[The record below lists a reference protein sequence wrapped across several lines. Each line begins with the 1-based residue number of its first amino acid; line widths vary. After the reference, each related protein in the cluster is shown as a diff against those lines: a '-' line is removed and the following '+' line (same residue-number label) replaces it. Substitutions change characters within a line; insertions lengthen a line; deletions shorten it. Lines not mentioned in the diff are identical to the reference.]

1 MCINMRKLVCSL
13 LIVALMSGI
22 SFADRREE
30 RYVREEAS
38 RRGITLITEE
48 EAVRI
53 ACERAG
59 SKDARVKDVDLE
71 DEDDYY
77 RSRDDFRPVWSI
89 ELRDGRD
96 EYDIDVDAV
105 TGEILKFKLDD

>member
-1 MCINMRKLVCSL
+1 MAGV
-13 LIVALMSGI
+13 
-22 SFADRREE
+22 SFADGREE

-53 ACERAG
+53 ARERAG

-77 RSRDDFRPVWSI
+77 RSRDDFRPVWSL
-89 ELRDGRD
+89 EAVAGGQ

>member
-1 MCINMRKLVCSL
+1 MRKLLCVL
-13 LIVALMSGI
+13 LVVAVMAGVA
-22 SFADRREE
+22 FADGREE

-38 RRGITLITEE
+38 RRGMTLITEE

-53 ACERAG
+53 ARERIGDA
-59 SKDARVKDVDLE
+59 SARVKDADLE

-77 RSRDDFRPVWSI
+77 RSRDDFRPVWSL
-89 ELRDGRD
+89 ELRAGRD
-96 EYDIDVDAV
+96 EYDVDVDAV

>member
-1 MCINMRKLVCSL
+1 MKKLLCAIMAVL
-13 LIVALMSGI
+13 VALSGVA
-22 SFADRREE
+22 FADGREE

-38 RRGITLITEE
+38 RRGMTLITEE

-53 ACERAG
+53 ARERIG
-59 SKDARVKDVDLE
+59 DFSARVKDADLE

-77 RSRDDFRPVWSI
+77 RSRDDFRPVWSL
-89 ELRDGRD
+89 ELRAGRD
-96 EYDIDVDAV
+96 EYDVDVDAV

>member
-1 MCINMRKLVCSL
+1 MRKLLCAF
-13 LIVALMSGI
+13 LIVALMAGV
-22 SFADRREE
+22 SFAGHEE

-53 ACERAG
+53 ARERAG
-59 SKDARVKDVDLE
+59 SKNARVKDVDLE

>member
-1 MCINMRKLVCSL
+1 MRKILCVLLV
-13 LIVALMSGI
+13 VAVMAGVA
-22 SFADRREE
+22 FADGREE

-38 RRGITLITEE
+38 RRGMTLITEE

-53 ACERAG
+53 ARERIGDA
-59 SKDARVKDVDLE
+59 SARVKDADLE

-77 RSRDDFRPVWSI
+77 RSRDDFRPVWSL
-89 ELRDGRD
+89 ELRAGRD
-96 EYDIDVDAV
+96 EYDVDVDAV